1 MVSALRRAFV
11 VLAFLLSTTP
21 AFPQT
26 TDVFFGGW
34 SFRPREEGSRPA
46 GLGGAYV
53 AVADGV
59 RTATSNPGG
68 LALVPQSELAAG
80 TGDLWAGGAYSL
92 KRPPAMG
99 PAPPPAGRPTEPG
112 APLPCPPARRARPFV
127 VALYAER
134 SLAQQQALS
143 VVRAPGVVETG
154 ELLATSERVGASLG
168 KGLTRWLQVGGTL
181 EWRHL
186 RMVGGAVAR
195 TGNNPLR
202 QVTLGGDTNKARGIV
217 GALAT
222 FGRAFSP
229 TALRLGISY
238 RSDLWDWKVER
249 SAVDVAAGRVTDEPR
264 LVRIS
269 EPAVLSFG
277 AAWRASDTWL
287 LAVQADRIAY
297 PAVAAALVENEGPQP
312 DFRLQD
318 GWEPRAGL
326 EMSGVFPLG
335 GYFKL
340 RAGVRGETSGRFEYV
355 GEDLGLR
362 QAFRD
367 GDLAFRGAVGASLMA
382 EFYEKAVR
390 FDVDMS
396 QIVAEPRSNLSAAGD
411 RRVSFG
417 ITVRM

>member
-1 MVSALRRAFV
+1 MASALRRFLA

-59 RTATSNPGG
+59 RTVTSNPAG

-80 TGDLWAGGAYSL
+80 TADLWGGVAYSL
-92 KRPPAMG
+92 KRPQAMVPA
-99 PAPPPAGRPTEPG
+99 APTAGRPTEPG
-112 APLPCPPARRARPFV
+112 APLPCPPARPARPFV
-127 VALYAER
+127 VAVYAER
-134 SLAQQQALS
+134 SLAQQQSFS
-143 VVRAPGVVETG
+143 VVRAPGVVEAG
-154 ELLATSERVGASLG
+154 ELSATSERLGASVG
-168 KGLTRWLQVGGTL
+168 KGLTRWLQVGATV

-186 RMVGGAVAR
+186 RMVGGSVASAGR
-195 TGNNPLR
+195 EPLR
-202 QVTLGGDTNKARGIV
+202 QVTLGGDTNKPRVIV

-229 TALRLGISY
+229 TALRLGVSY
-238 RSDLWDWKVER
+238 RSDLWDWSVER
-249 SAVDVAAGRVTDEPR
+249 SAVDVVAGRITDEPR
-264 LVRIS
+264 LVRVS
-269 EPAVLSFG
+269 EPAVFSVG
-277 AAWRASDTWL
+277 VAWRASDTWL
-287 LAVQADRIAY
+287 LAAQADHIAY
-297 PAVAAALVENEGPQP
+297 PAVAAALADNDGAPP
-312 DFRLQD
+312 DFRLRS

-326 EMSGVFPLG
+326 EMSGIFPLG

-340 RAGVRGETSGRFEYV
+340 RAGMRGETSGRFEYL
-355 GEDLGLR
+355 GDDIGLR
-362 QAFRD
+362 QAFRSS
-367 GDLAFRGAVGASLMA
+367 DLAFRGAVGASLLA

-396 QIVAEPRSNLSAAGD
+396 QIVAEPRSTISAAGD